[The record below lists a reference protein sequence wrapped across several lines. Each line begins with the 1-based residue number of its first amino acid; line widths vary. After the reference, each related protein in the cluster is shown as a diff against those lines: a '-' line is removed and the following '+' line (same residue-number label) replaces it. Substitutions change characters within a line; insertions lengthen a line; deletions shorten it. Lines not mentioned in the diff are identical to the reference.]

1 MGVAISETAV
11 QGDRT
16 FEGGQ
21 MFIQL
26 ENNNVTFSAGQ
37 AVTGYVHVNLSQAC
51 FPVQA
56 LTIGLFGE
64 ERVFFRKKH
73 TKKTGIGKRRRTRT
87 YHRNHRGRVDV
98 IDAVFPISNFPD
110 GPPNAG
116 QWTFPFSFML
126 PEWLPAS
133 MTVGARKERAKLS
146 LHYRLKAQFVP
157 INAQDY
163 ANDKCLRSSFYAER
177 DIYIWRPSLQNANV
191 DIPPL
196 TFQDEDT
203 GCCGYGKSKFSFS
216 VQYEKD

>member
-1 MGVAISETAV
+1 MGVTTSETFV

-16 FEGGQ
+16 FDGGQ

-26 ENNNVTFSAGQ
+26 ENNNVTFTAGQ
-37 AVTGYVHVNLSQAC
+37 AVTGYVHVNLSRAC

-64 ERVFFRKKH
+64 ERVFFSRKQRKAM
-73 TKKTGIGKRRRTRT
+73 GVGKRRRFR
-87 YHRNHRGRVDV
+87 HHIRNHRSRVDV
-98 IDAVFPISNFPD
+98 IDAVFPISNFPN

-133 MTVGARKERAKLS
+133 MMVGASSERAKLS
-146 LHYRLKAQFVP
+146 LHYRLVAQFVP

-163 ANDKCLRSSFYAER
+163 ANDKFQRSSFYDER
-177 DIYIWRPSLQNANV
+177 DIFIWRPSLQNANV
-191 DIPPL
+191 DLPPL
-196 TFQDEDT
+196 TFSDENN

-216 VQYEKD
+216 VQFEKD